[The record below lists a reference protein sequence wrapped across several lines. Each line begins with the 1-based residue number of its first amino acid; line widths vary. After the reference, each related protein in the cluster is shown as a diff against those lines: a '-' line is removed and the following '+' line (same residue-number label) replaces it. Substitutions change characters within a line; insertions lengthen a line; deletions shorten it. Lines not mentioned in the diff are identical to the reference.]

1 MVACVAADNVAAV
14 AVEDNS
20 AGVAVD
26 ERVAAVVDNGKVAA
40 AAVAL
45 AAGVD
50 IHRQTQLVVARRH
63 ASNLCPPG
71 SVDAHR
77 PPGPAEQPTWPSS
90 EAWSSTDRQSQ
101 FRSLRWR
108 VVSAPGP
115 TSPGCCAASTD

>member
-1 MVACVAADNVAAV
+1 MVACEAADNVAAV

-40 AAVAL
+40 AVAL
-45 AAGVD
+45 AAAAD

-71 SVDAHR
+71 SVGAPH

-90 EAWSSTDRQSQ
+90 KAWSSTDRQSQ
-101 FRSLRWR
+101 FRWPRWR
-108 VVSAPGP
+108 VVSALGP